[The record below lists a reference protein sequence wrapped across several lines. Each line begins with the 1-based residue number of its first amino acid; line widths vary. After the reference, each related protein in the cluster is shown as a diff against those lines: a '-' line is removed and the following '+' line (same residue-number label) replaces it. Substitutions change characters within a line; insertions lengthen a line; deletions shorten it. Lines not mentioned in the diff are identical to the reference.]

1 MKQFTDDFIAYL
13 QGHLNNDNDLK
24 AKVKVGYA
32 YKRGKMEVPCVEISV
47 VGGGTNSAY
56 DTFDEG
62 ACVVSL
68 QCEVLVY
75 TNQMSIGGVTFSA
88 QDSAI
93 ILADKIQTLC
103 DKIRLAAWNKNL
115 ITVSRSGDDG
125 STPFKSGTT
134 SYSVALQYTFGV
146 NADYEKL

>member
-1 MKQFTDDFIAYL
+1 
-13 QGHLNNDNDLK
+13 
-24 AKVKVGYA
+24 
-32 YKRGKMEVPCVEISV
+32 
-47 VGGGTNSAY
+47 
-56 DTFDEG
+56 
-62 ACVVSL
+62 
-68 QCEVLVY
+68 
-75 TNQMSIGGVTFSA
+75 MSIGGVTFSA